1 MNKEILN
8 QYIDACELIKE
19 TQEDIRKLRQRGEIQ
34 NDSVKGSMT
43 DFPYIEKTF
52 HIQGIDIGNEQQIE
66 KERELLQQRINQA
79 KELKNEVEAY
89 LNTIPLRMQ
98 RIIYF
103 HIFKQMSWEEV
114 ATRMGRKCTGE
125 SVRKEFE
132 RFMQKSKVCPFC
144 PYCPF

>member
-8 QYIDACELIKE
+8 QYIDACELIRE
-19 TQEDIRKLRQRGEIQ
+19 TQEDIRRLQQRNVVQ

-52 HIQGIDIGNEQQIE
+52 HIQGIDIENEQQIE
-66 KERELLQQRINQA
+66 REKELLQQRLKQA

-114 ATRMGRKCTGE
+114 ATRMGRRCTGE

-132 RFMQKSKVCPFC
+132 RFIQKN
-144 PYCPF
+144 

>member
-8 QYIDACELIKE
+8 QYIDACELVRE
-19 TQEDIRKLRQRGEIQ
+19 TQEDIRRLQQRGAVQ

-52 HIQGIDIGNEQQIE
+52 HIQGIDMENEQQIKRE
-66 KERELLQQRINQA
+66 KELLQQRLEQA

-98 RIIYF
+98 RIIRYK
-103 HIFKQMSWEEV
+103 IFEQMTWEQV
-114 ATRMGRKCTGE
+114 ARKMGRRSTGE

-132 RFMQKSKVCPFC
+132 AFIKK
-144 PYCPF
+144 

>member
-98 RIIYF
+98 RIIRYK
-103 HIFKQMSWEEV
+103 IFEQMTWEQV
-114 ATRMGRKCTGE
+114 ARKMGRRSTGE

-132 RFMQKSKVCPFC
+132 SFIKNKKTE
-144 PYCPF
+144 

>member
-19 TQEDIRKLRQRGEIQ
+19 AQEDIRRLKQRGTVQ

-79 KELKNEVEAY
+79 KELKNEVETY

-103 HIFKQMSWEEV
+103 HIFKQMSWEQV
-114 ATRMGRKCTGE
+114 AKKIGRRSTGE

-132 RFMQKSKVCPFC
+132 RFMQKN
-144 PYCPF
+144 

>member
-19 TQEDIRKLRQRGEIQ
+19 TQEDIRRLQQRGAVQ

-52 HIQGIDIGNEQQIE
+52 HIQGIDIENEQQIKRE
-66 KERELLQQRINQA
+66 KELLQQRLEQA

-89 LNTIPLRMQ
+89 LNTIPLRTQ
-98 RIIYF
+98 RIIRYK
-103 HIFKQMSWEEV
+103 IFEQMTWEQV
-114 ATRMGRKCTGE
+114 ARKMGRRSTGE

-132 RFMQKSKVCPFC
+132 AFIKK
-144 PYCPF
+144 

>member
-1 MNKEILN
+1 MNKEVLN
-8 QYIDACELIKE
+8 QYIDACELVRE
-19 TQEDIRKLRQRGEIQ
+19 TQEDIRRLQQRGTVQ

-52 HIQGIDIGNEQQIE
+52 HIQGIDVENEQQIE
-66 KERELLQQRINQA
+66 REKELLQQRLEQA

-98 RIIYF
+98 RIIRYK
-103 HIFKQMSWEEV
+103 IFEQMTWEQV
-114 ATRMGRKCTGE
+114 ARKMGRRSTGE

-132 RFMQKSKVCPFC
+132 AFIKK
-144 PYCPF
+144 

>member
-114 ATRMGRKCTGE
+114 ATRMGGKCTGE

-132 RFMQKSKVCPFC
+132 RFMQKK
-144 PYCPF
+144 

>member
-103 HIFKQMSWEEV
+103 YIFKQMSWEEV

-132 RFMQKSKVCPFC
+132 RFMQKK
-144 PYCPF
+144 